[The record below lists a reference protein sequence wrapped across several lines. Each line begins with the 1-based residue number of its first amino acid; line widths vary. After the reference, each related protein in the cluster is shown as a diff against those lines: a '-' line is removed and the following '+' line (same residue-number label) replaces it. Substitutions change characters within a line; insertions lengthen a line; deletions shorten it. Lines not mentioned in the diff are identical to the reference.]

1 MNWIK
6 DFIPTIKRNISQTFG
21 EEKDSKIPEGLWRSC
36 DSCGSI
42 LYIPELKKNSYV
54 CSKCSH
60 HFKINVKERIEVTFD
75 KGSYKDLNKTEAF
88 KDYLKFKDTKKYK
101 DRFQDAQ
108 NKTECDEALS
118 IGVGTIKGKK
128 VVSAMFEFDFLGG
141 SMGAIVG
148 KRFAAAVDYAVEN
161 SHPLIVFSTSGGAR
175 MQESMIS
182 LFQMGKTAA
191 AVKKLKNENLPYI
204 SVLVDPCYGGVT
216 ASLAMLGDL
225 ILAEPK
231 ARIGFSGKRVIQDTV
246 KEDLPKDFQTAE
258 TQLENGFVDKIKAN
272 IEDVKGIVYCVGSI
286 DLKPLKMASESD
298 FNKCMKL
305 NLYSAIDLIKGYQ
318 DSLKKNNGS
327 IVLFSTVAAQ
337 RGFTNHSIIASTK
350 AAVEGLTVSLAAE
363 FAPKYKSKLCG
374 FKSNKFKNCTTTIK
388 KHCSCTRYS
397 KSSSIKKNRG
407 RKRWSSSCKISSY
420 R

>member
-148 KRFAAAVDYAVEN
+148 KRFTAAVDYAVEN
-161 SHPLIVFSTSGGAR
+161 SHPLIVF
-175 MQESMIS
+175 
-182 LFQMGKTAA
+182 F
-191 AVKKLKNENLPYI
+191 
-204 SVLVDPCYGGVT
+204 D
-216 ASLAMLGDL
+216 
-225 ILAEPK
+225 
-231 ARIGFSGKRVIQDTV
+231 
-246 KEDLPKDFQTAE
+246 
-258 TQLENGFVDKIKAN
+258 
-272 IEDVKGIVYCVGSI
+272 
-286 DLKPLKMASESD
+286 
-298 FNKCMKL
+298 
-305 NLYSAIDLIKGYQ
+305 
-318 DSLKKNNGS
+318 
-327 IVLFSTVAAQ
+327 
-337 RGFTNHSIIASTK
+337 
-350 AAVEGLTVSLAAE
+350 
-363 FAPKYKSKLCG
+363 
-374 FKSNKFKNCTTTIK
+374 
-388 KHCSCTRYS
+388 
-397 KSSSIKKNRG
+397 
-407 RKRWSSSCKISSY
+407 
-420 R
+420 

>member
-1 MNWIK
+1 MIHVALF
-6 DFIPTIKRNISQTFG
+6 FIFQN
-21 EEKDSKIPEGLWRSC
+21 
-36 DSCGSI
+36 
-42 LYIPELKKNSYV
+42 LKKNSYV

-88 KDYLKFKDTKKYK
+88 RDYLKFKDTKKYK

-258 TQLENGFVDKIKAN
+258 TQLENGFVDKI
-272 IEDVKGIVYCVGSI
+272 I
-286 DLKPLKMASESD
+286 DR
-298 FNKCMKL
+298 
-305 NLYSAIDLIKGYQ
+305 
-318 DSLKKNNGS
+318 KNFREFVDK
-327 IVLFSTVAAQ
+327 I
-337 RGFTNHSIIASTK
+337 
-350 AAVEGLTVSLAAE
+350 LTMLQ
-363 FAPKYKSKLCG
+363 
-374 FKSNKFKNCTTTIK
+374 
-388 KHCSCTRYS
+388 
-397 KSSSIKKNRG
+397 
-407 RKRWSSSCKISSY
+407 
-420 R
+420 